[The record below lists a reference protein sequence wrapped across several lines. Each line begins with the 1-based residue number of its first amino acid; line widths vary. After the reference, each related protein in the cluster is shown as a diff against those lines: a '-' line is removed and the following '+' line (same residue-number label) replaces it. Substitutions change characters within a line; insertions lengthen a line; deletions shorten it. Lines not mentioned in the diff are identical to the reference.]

1 MTKNSGSPSIGY
13 GSSEY
18 AAQAWSEL
26 GNVIFLRH
34 LLREAAKKGGFFL
47 VARPLRPSPPPP
59 YFMYHG
65 ICQ

>member
-34 LLREAAKKGGFFL
+34 LLREAAKKGGLFL
-47 VARPLRPSPPPP
+47 GNLSVMIRKK
-59 YFMYHG
+59 YGKTF
-65 ICQ
+65 CNTQF